1 MSNENGFYSFM
12 RGIEELAKT
21 LKPDERIVVD
31 IYDPY
36 GIKLNDDD
44 KL

>member
-1 MSNENGFYSFM
+1 MAGVK
-12 RGIEELAKT
+12 ELAKT

-36 GIKLNDDD
+36 GRKLNDDD
-44 KL
+44 EI